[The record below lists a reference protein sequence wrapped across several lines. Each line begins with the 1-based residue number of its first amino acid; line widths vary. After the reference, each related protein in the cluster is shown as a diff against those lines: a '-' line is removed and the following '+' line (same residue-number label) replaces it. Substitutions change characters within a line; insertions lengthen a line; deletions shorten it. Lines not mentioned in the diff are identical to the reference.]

1 MNFIRSR
8 GVKIMQ
14 CREIMEQNVQFVN
27 RDDEV
32 ASAAKTMRDADI
44 GFLPVCDRETNKI
57 VGTLTDRD
65 IAIRLV
71 AEGKE
76 AEIPVSDVMTT
87 APIFCHSHDDID
99 KARELMESHQVSR
112 VIVLDDNDGL
122 SGIISLADIVDDESS
137 FGQTLH
143 EIKRRS

>member
-1 MNFIRSR
+1 
-8 GVKIMQ
+8 MQ
-14 CREIMEQNVQFVN
+14 CKEVMEQNVQFVR

-32 ASAAKTMRDADI
+32 GSAAKTMRDAEI
-44 GFLPVCDRETNKI
+44 GFLPVCDPENNKI

-76 AEIPVSDVMTT
+76 PETPVSDVMTT

-99 KARELMESHQVSR
+99 QARKLMESHQVSR
-112 VIVLDDNDGL
+112 VIVLDDNDVL
-122 SGIISLADIVDDESS
+122 AGIISLADIADDESS
-137 FGQTLH
+137 AQTLH
-143 EIKRRS
+143 EIKRP